1 MRWLLLALTVFGL
14 LLALSAHTPARLG
27 LGLALLL
34 LGALAS
40 VFAFAQAR
48 IADRSRDEQ
57 LSDQQI
63 AALKASLK
71 SPAHGVPSDDGA

>member
-14 LLALSAHTPARLG
+14 LLALSARTPGWLG

-48 IADRSRDEQ
+48 IRDSARDEQ

-63 AALKASLK
+63 AALKATLGL
-71 SPAHGVPSDDGA
+71 PARGTPPDESS

>member
-14 LLALSAHTPARLG
+14 LLALTAHAPGRLG

-40 VFAFAQAR
+40 VLAFAQAR
-48 IADRSRDEQ
+48 IRGSARDEQ

-71 SPAHGVPSDDGA
+71 PPAHGAPSDNGA

>member
-1 MRWLLLALTVFGL
+1 MRWLLLVLTVFGL
-14 LLALSAHTPARLG
+14 LLALSAHTPGRLG
-27 LGLALLL
+27 LGLVLLL

-48 IADRSRDEQ
+48 IRGSARDEQ

-63 AALKASLK
+63 AVLKSSLK
-71 SPAHGVPSDDGA
+71 SPARGTSSDTGT

>member
-14 LLALSAHTPARLG
+14 LLALSAHTPGRLG
-27 LGLALLL
+27 VGLVLLL

-48 IADRSRDEQ
+48 ITDRARDEQ

-63 AALKASLK
+63 AALKAAPK
-71 SPAHGVPSDDGA
+71 SPARSTSSDTGV

>member
-1 MRWLLLALTVFGL
+1 MRWLLLALTVLGL
-14 LLALSAHTPARLG
+14 LLALSAHTPGRLG
-27 LGLALLL
+27 VGLVLLL

-48 IADRSRDEQ
+48 IADRSRDER

-71 SPAHGVPSDDGA
+71 SPARGAPSNEGA

>member
-14 LLALSAHTPARLG
+14 LLALSAHTPGRLG

-48 IADRSRDEQ
+48 IRGSARDEQ

-63 AALKASLK
+63 AALKAALK
-71 SPAHGVPSDDGA
+71 SPVRSTSSDNGA

>member
-14 LLALSAHTPARLG
+14 LLALSAHTPGRLG
-27 LGLALLL
+27 LGLVLLL

-40 VFAFAQAR
+40 ALAFAQTR
-48 IADRSRDEQ
+48 IRGSARDEQ

-63 AALKASLK
+63 AALKAALK
-71 SPAHGVPSDDGA
+71 LPVRGAPSDDGV